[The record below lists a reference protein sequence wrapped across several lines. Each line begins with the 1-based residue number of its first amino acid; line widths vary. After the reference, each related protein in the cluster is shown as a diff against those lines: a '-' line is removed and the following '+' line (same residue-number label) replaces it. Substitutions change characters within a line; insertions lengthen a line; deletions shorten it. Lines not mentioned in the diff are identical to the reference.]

1 MKWLVVSW
9 LGVVSLVVKAQ
20 NQPLRLHAIGVDGF
34 KNLPFMVFSQSETVI
49 SGLVTNEKASF
60 YNPTIGE
67 VYVQLGRANTSKL
80 ITLGLGYA
88 SLEHLQAQRL
98 QQRITGIYLKLGR
111 EHHSA
116 TRHKAV
122 SFFWGYYLTLS
133 RTKAEGNIVLDGEYF
148 PSYTTAVPSK
158 AGGEAGVDLTL
169 GAQFVLLK
177 RLQARLLARNAI
189 AVSAFGNRN
198 YPYLAGQGVRLSD
211 GLVSATGGATVQLF
225 YLIQPR
231 VTRNSTN

>member
-1 MKWLVVSW
+1 M
-9 LGVVSLVVKAQ
+9 
-20 NQPLRLHAIGVDGF
+20 
-34 KNLPFMVFSQSETVI
+34 
-49 SGLVTNEKASF
+49 NEKARL
-60 YNPTIGE
+60 YNPRIGE

-116 TRHKAV
+116 TRHGAV

-158 AGGEAGVDLTL
+158 AGGEAGVDFTL
-169 GAQFVLLK
+169 GAQFLLFK
-177 RLQARLLARNAI
+177 RLQTRLLARNAMAI
-189 AVSAFGNRN
+189 SAFGNRN
-198 YPYLAGQGVRLSD
+198 YPYLPGQGLRLSN
-211 GLVSATGGATVQLF
+211 GLVTGTGGATVQLF
-225 YLIQPR
+225 YLLGSR
-231 VTRNSTN
+231 

>member
-1 MKWLVVSW
+1 MKQLMTYFLLSFSW
-9 LGVVSLVVKAQ
+9 LAGAQ
-20 NQPLRLHAIGVDGF
+20 KQPLRIQAIGIDGF
-34 KNLPFMVFSQSETVI
+34 KNIPFMTFSQSETVI
-49 SGLVTNEKASF
+49 SGLVTNEKARL
-60 YNPTIGE
+60 YNPRIGE

-116 TRHKAV
+116 TRHGAV

-158 AGGEAGVDLTL
+158 AGGEAGVDFTL
-169 GAQFVLLK
+169 GTQFLLFK
-177 RLQARLLARNAI
+177 RLQTRLLARNAMAI
-189 AVSAFGNRN
+189 SAFGNRN
-198 YPYLAGQGVRLSD
+198 YPYLPGQGLRLSN
-211 GLVSATGGATVQLF
+211 GLVTGTGGATVQLF
-225 YLIQPR
+225 YLFGSR
-231 VTRNSTN
+231 